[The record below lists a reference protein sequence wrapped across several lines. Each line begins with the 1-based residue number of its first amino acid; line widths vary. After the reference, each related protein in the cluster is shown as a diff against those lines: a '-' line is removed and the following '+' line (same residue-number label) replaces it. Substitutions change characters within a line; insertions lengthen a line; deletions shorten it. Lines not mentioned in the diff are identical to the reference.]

1 MCNRSLRTS
10 ALALAG
16 ILIAIGGC
24 SDQPSSPAASWQAL
38 SRNSSAARFDV
49 SGSSASAVIGATG
62 GTLVTSAG
70 DRITFPV
77 GALSQPTQIT
87 ITSSASDVGVQILPH
102 GLHFAVG
109 RQPVLT
115 LNTSGSNAGTYHHL
129 NVSYVDDG
137 GNITEVLEASVG
149 SGALTAT
156 LPHFSGL
163 LGVGS

>member
-1 MCNRSLRTS
+1 MLNRSLRTS

-24 SDQPSSPAASWQAL
+24 TDTPSSSADWQAL
-38 SRNSSAARFDV
+38 SRSGPQARFDI
-49 SGSSASAVIGATG
+49 SGSSASAMIGASG

-70 DRITFPV
+70 DRITFPA
-77 GALSQPTQIT
+77 GALHQPTLIT
-87 ITSSASDVGVQILPH
+87 ITSSSEHVGVQILPH
-102 GLHFAVG
+102 GLQFPEG

-115 LNTSGSNAGTYHHL
+115 LNTAGSNAESFHSL
-129 NVSYVDDG
+129 NVSYVNDA
-137 GNITEVLEASVG
+137 GNITEVLSASVG
-149 SGALTAT
+149 SGTLTAS